1 MAVKFDAR
9 GGRLSRVVPKRPQQ
23 TESTP
28 QSVTPVDASGEDA
41 PLRIS
46 ATNLLQAVDNP
57 ALIVDSNRIVLGMN
71 AAFRELFMLKIED
84 FTNGMDFASLARLC
98 SMRGRSE
105 LIALGSHPDNA
116 GPMLPTEID
125 GAGGQKFDTNS
136 SDLGGGARLFTMRP
150 LDNGSS
156 LGNGAGTGGASEQ
169 TSAKTEASFREAI
182 ENITDGVALF
192 NADER
197 LVQCN
202 RRYLEIWPS
211 IEAVAIP
218 GTSFED
224 IVHAQVSARNPKNP
238 EKHIANRLEYFR
250 NAPSV
255 KEVELGDHRWI
266 QITDTPM
273 SDGGTVVT
281 CTDITALKEREER
294 LRDVSNDAL
303 HAKEMAE
310 IANRSKSDFLAN
322 MSHELR
328 TPLNAIIGFSEI
340 IKDSL
345 LGDDQLDQ
353 YRVYASDIHDSG
365 THLLA
370 LINDILDMSRIEA
383 GKAEIA
389 EDEISVTD
397 AIDAS
402 IRLVDERARKQS
414 ISIDRNFEEGL
425 PMLRGDLRKL
435 KQILINLLS
444 NAVKFTQ
451 DGGQITVSASITAS
465 GRMLIGVAD
474 NGIGIAD
481 EDLAKVMEPFGQAD
495 TGLDRQYEGTGLG
508 LTLTKGLVELH
519 GGTFTLKSA
528 VEGPDKGTTAS
539 AIFPAQRVINPQ

>member
-1 MAVKFDAR
+1 
-9 GGRLSRVVPKRPQQ
+9 
-23 TESTP
+23 
-28 QSVTPVDASGEDA
+28 
-41 PLRIS
+41 
-46 ATNLLQAVDNP
+46 
-57 ALIVDSNRIVLGMN
+57 
-71 AAFRELFMLKIED
+71 
-84 FTNGMDFASLARLC
+84 
-98 SMRGRSE
+98 
-105 LIALGSHPDNA
+105 
-116 GPMLPTEID
+116 
-125 GAGGQKFDTNS
+125 
-136 SDLGGGARLFTMRP
+136 
-150 LDNGSS
+150 
-156 LGNGAGTGGASEQ
+156 
-169 TSAKTEASFREAI
+169 
-182 ENITDGVALF
+182 
-192 NADER
+192 
-197 LVQCN
+197 
-202 RRYLEIWPS
+202 
-211 IEAVAIP
+211 
-218 GTSFED
+218 
-224 IVHAQVSARNPKNP
+224 
-238 EKHIANRLEYFR
+238 
-250 NAPSV
+250 
-255 KEVELGDHRWI
+255 
-266 QITDTPM
+266 
-273 SDGGTVVT
+273 
-281 CTDITALKEREER
+281 
-294 LRDVSNDAL
+294 
-303 HAKEMAE
+303 MAE

-345 LGDDQLDQ
+345 LGDDPLDQ
-353 YRVYASDIHDSG
+353 YKVYAGDIHDSG